1 MQLTGGLSE
10 TMLRQILEL
19 LCFSDVSALSSVSKF
34 WQKICSRFVQAKHLD
49 FSFGKESIPIPC
61 INSINS
67 DPFPTDSFDYI
78 SQNMNSVSLKP
89 SENLSTQLQSDICC
103 QCKNSC
109 KGDCLCLRSY
119 VASKEL
125 PWCRLKE
132 CGSMCSCNLTCP
144 TRVLQ
149 SGRTY
154 RLYLFRT
161 MNKGWSV
168 RTADFI
174 SKGEFVIEFVG
185 EVLSPEEGSKRR
197 KIYESTG
204 LNYMMSVREFSGS
217 PNSSTEPKLLCTTTI
232 DPTRKGNLARYI
244 NHSCHPN
251 LQVTLVTTG
260 GHTDTVAHMALFAVR
275 DIRAHSELSFDYG
288 GQSSGQSGA
297 KCLCGSERCRG
308 FLPFDRV

>member
-89 SENLSTQLQSDICC
+89 SENLSSQLQSDICC

-109 KGDCLCLRSY
+109 KGDCL
-119 VASKEL
+119 
-125 PWCRLKE
+125 
-132 CGSMCSCNLTCP
+132 
-144 TRVLQ
+144 

-161 MNKGWSV
+161 KHKGWSV

-185 EVLSPEEGSKRR
+185 EVLSPEEASKRR

-204 LNYMMSVREFSGS
+204 LNYMISVREF
-217 PNSSTEPKLLCTTTI
+217 
-232 DPTRKGNLARYI
+232 
-244 NHSCHPN
+244 
-251 LQVTLVTTG
+251 
-260 GHTDTVAHMALFAVR
+260 
-275 DIRAHSELSFDYG
+275 
-288 GQSSGQSGA
+288 
-297 KCLCGSERCRG
+297 
-308 FLPFDRV
+308 